1 ANGVEPQT
9 RRLLQVCRARN
20 TPILNF
26 VNKMDREVQEPLNLM
41 DEIERELG
49 MTVVPFTWP
58 VGMAKFF
65 GGVLDLR
72 KDQMRVFR
80 PGEDRVAGD
89 EEVIDGLANPALA
102 DRESVRVSPS
112 GASAVLVET
121 VIEQRRGL
129 PTLVVRNS
137 RPWWPSK
144 KLDVVVTV
152 QGPQFKALSV
162 AGSGLLEAKLSNQPS
177 LQLSVAG
184 SGDLNVQGIVAQ
196 QVDVG
201 VAGSGDVRVKGAAQN
216 LSVSVAGS
224 GDAWLREL
232 EAEDVKVSVA
242 GSGDARVNARQRLRV
257 NVAGSGDVR
266 YTGPASNVTTIVTG
280 SGTVRRD

>member
-1 ANGVEPQT
+1 MKTALSQVT
-9 RRLLQVCRARN
+9 LSRRLCTLMLATLTATTVMGLSIPTEAWAA
-20 TPILNF
+20 
-26 VNKMDREVQEPLNLM
+26 EPSRGVTGFQAVVL
-41 DEIERELG
+41 DG
-49 MTVVPFTWP
+49 SMTV
-58 VGMAKFF
+58 
-65 GGVLDLR
+65 
-72 KDQMRVFR
+72 RV
-80 PGEDRVAGD
+80 E
-89 EEVIDGLANPALA
+89 LA

-112 GASAVLVET
+112 GASADLVET

-137 RPWWPSK
+137 RPWPSK

-257 NVAGSGDVR
+257 AVAGSGDVR
-266 YTGPASNVTTIVTG
+266 YTGPASNVTTVVTG

>member
-1 ANGVEPQT
+1 MKTALSQITPS
-9 RRLLQVCRARN
+9 RRLCSLMLATLAATTVMGLSIPTEAWAVEQARGV
-20 TPILNF
+20 TGFQAVAL
-26 VNKMDREVQEPLNLM
+26 D
-41 DEIERELG
+41 G
-49 MTVVPFTWP
+49 SMTV
-58 VGMAKFF
+58 
-65 GGVLDLR
+65 
-72 KDQMRVFR
+72 RV
-80 PGEDRVAGD
+80 E
-89 EEVIDGLANPALA
+89 LAEQ
-102 DRESVRVSPS
+102 ESVRVSSP
-112 GASAVLVET
+112 GASTDLVET

-266 YTGPASNVTTIVTG
+266 YTGPASNVTTVVTG